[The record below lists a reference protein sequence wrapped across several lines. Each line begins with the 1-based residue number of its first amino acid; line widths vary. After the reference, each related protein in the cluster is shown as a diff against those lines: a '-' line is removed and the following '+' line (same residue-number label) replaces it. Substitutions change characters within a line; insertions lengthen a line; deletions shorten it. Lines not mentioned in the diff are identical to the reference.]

1 MSSQNQ
7 QKKLGDTCK
16 GCAWLVT
23 GDKQKDGTTSYG
35 CRFYHTSLGFHKSY
49 PPRLSHCDIDGRIT
63 NELYQRKRR
72 LNTEPTE
79 ESNEDQV

>member
-35 CRFYHTSLGFHKSY
+35 CRFYHTSLGFHKST
-49 PPRLSHCDIDGRIT
+49 PNRLTHCDIDGRIT
-63 NELYQRKRR
+63 EKRYNKRR
-72 LNTEPTE
+72 ENND
-79 ESNEDQV
+79 ESKV